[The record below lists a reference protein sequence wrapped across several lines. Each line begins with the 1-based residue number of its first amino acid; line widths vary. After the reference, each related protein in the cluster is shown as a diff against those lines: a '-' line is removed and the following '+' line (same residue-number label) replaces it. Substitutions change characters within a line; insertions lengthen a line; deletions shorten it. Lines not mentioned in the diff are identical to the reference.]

1 MYIYCVGVG
10 SSDKSVPIPLAVES
24 AGYKRDVNGQLVLT
38 TLDETGLREIAKAGN
53 GNYYHANA
61 GISQLTTDLTRLEKQ
76 KYGIRYIAWADGH
89 LQIMEKEKKI
99 VLKGQISKA
108 LGEYDSHLRGAVEY
122 LACGPTGKLYE
133 SIIAIDASAKDVYE
147 AVEKLGVKPGTP
159 PGYDDE
165 KGADIPPTGT
175 TFLLSVEWEEDG
187 KTKKVRAEELIYNVK
202 TKKPMPPVAWIYSG
216 SRVIPDLDSDDEDAM
231 IPHAYMSNHI
241 VALKQTDG
249 SALFQNPLPESV
261 EENLYKKNDYLLPEL
276 GTPIKLTIEVNRKM
290 QLYVLISGKVQR
302 VGFRNF
308 TQINAKQLGIKRLCQ
323 EFSKW

>member
-1 MYIYCVGVG
+1 MKFLSYIAAIIVC
-10 SSDKSVPIPLAVES
+10 L
-24 AGYKRDVNGQLVLT
+24 
-38 TLDETGLREIAKAGN
+38 GLCIFAIFN
-53 GNYYHANA
+53 
-61 GISQLTTDLTRLEKQ
+61 
-76 KYGIRYIAWADGH
+76 IAWADGH

-108 LGEYDSHLRGAVEY
+108 LGEYDSHLKGAVEY

-133 SIIAIDASAKDVYE
+133 SIIAVDASAKDVYE

-159 PGYDDE
+159 PDYDDE

-261 EENLYKKNDYLLPEL
+261 EENLYKKNDDLLPEL
-276 GTPIKLTIEVNRKM
+276 GTPVKLIIEVNRKM

-302 VGFRNF
+302 VNFRNF
-308 TQINAKQLGIKRLCQ
+308 TRNNAKQLGINGYAKNLANGKVEVVAEGDKLQLNALVKKLRQ
-323 EFSKW
+323 GPPTSRVDDVKIEERAFTGEYKSFDRY

>member
-1 MYIYCVGVG
+1 MKFLSY
-10 SSDKSVPIPLAVES
+10 
-24 AGYKRDVNGQLVLT
+24 LT
-38 TLDETGLREIAKAGN
+38 AIIVCLGLCIITVSN
-53 GNYYHANA
+53 
-61 GISQLTTDLTRLEKQ
+61 
-76 KYGIRYIAWADGH
+76 IAWTDDN

-108 LGEYDSHLRGAVEY
+108 LGEYDSHLKGAVEY

-133 SIIAIDASAKDVYE
+133 SIITIEASTKDVHE
-147 AVEKLGVKPGTP
+147 ALSKLGVKPGTP
-159 PGYDDE
+159 PAYDDE
-165 KGADIPPTGT
+165 KDTPIPPTGT
-175 TFLLSVEWEEDG
+175 TFLLTVEWQEDEE
-187 KTKKVRAEELIYNVK
+187 TKKVRAEELIYNVK

-216 SRVIPDLDSDDEDAM
+216 SRVISDLDSDDEDAM

-261 EENLYKKNDYLLPEL
+261 EENLYKKNDDLLPEL
-276 GTPIKLTIEVNRKM
+276 GTSVKLIIEVNRKM

-308 TQINAKQLGIKRLCQ
+308 TQINAKQLGINGYAKNLQNGKVEVVAEGDKLQLNALVKNYDRVPVLQ
-323 EFSKW
+323 KLTTLKLRNAPTPVNISYLMYGFKI

>member
-1 MYIYCVGVG
+1 MKFLSY
-10 SSDKSVPIPLAVES
+10 
-24 AGYKRDVNGQLVLT
+24 LT
-38 TLDETGLREIAKAGN
+38 AIIVCLGLCIITLSN
-53 GNYYHANA
+53 
-61 GISQLTTDLTRLEKQ
+61 
-76 KYGIRYIAWADGH
+76 IAWTDDN

-108 LGEYDSHLRGAVEY
+108 LGEYDSHLKGAVEY

-133 SIIAIDASAKDVYE
+133 SIIAIEASTKDIHE
-147 AVEKLGVKPGTP
+147 ALSKLGVKPGTP
-159 PGYDDE
+159 PAYDDE
-165 KGADIPPTGT
+165 KDALIPPTGT
-175 TFLLSVEWEEDG
+175 TFLLTVEWQEDE

-202 TKKPMPPVAWIYSG
+202 TNKPMPPIAWIYSG

-261 EENLYKKNDYLLPEL
+261 EENLYKKNDDLLPEL
-276 GTPIKLTIEVNRKM
+276 GTSVKLIIEVNRKM

-302 VGFRNF
+302 VGFRDF
-308 TQINAKQLGIKRLCQ
+308 TQTNAKQLGINGYAKNLQNGKVEVVAEGDKLQLNALVKKLRQ
-323 EFSKW
+323 GPRSSKVNDVKIEERAYTGEYKSFEQY

>member
-1 MYIYCVGVG
+1 MKFLSY
-10 SSDKSVPIPLAVES
+10 
-24 AGYKRDVNGQLVLT
+24 LT
-38 TLDETGLREIAKAGN
+38 AIIVCLGLCIITVSN
-53 GNYYHANA
+53 
-61 GISQLTTDLTRLEKQ
+61 
-76 KYGIRYIAWADGH
+76 IAWTDDN

-108 LGEYDSHLRGAVEY
+108 LGEYDSHLKGAVEY

-133 SIIAIDASAKDVYE
+133 SIIAIEASTKDVHE
-147 AVEKLGVKPGTP
+147 ALSKLGVKPGTP
-159 PGYDDE
+159 PAYDDE
-165 KGADIPPTGT
+165 KDALIPPTGT
-175 TFLLSVEWEEDG
+175 TFLLTVEWQEDE
-187 KTKKVRAEELIYNVK
+187 KTKKIRAEELIYNVK

-261 EENLYKKNDYLLPEL
+261 EENLYKKNDDLLPKL
-276 GTPIKLTIEVNRKM
+276 GTSVKLIIEVNRKM

-302 VGFRNF
+302 VGFRDF
-308 TQINAKQLGIKRLCQ
+308 TQTNAKQLGINGYAKNLQNGKVEVVAEGDKLQLNALVKKLRQ
-323 EFSKW
+323 GPRSSTVNDVKIEERAYTGEYKSFGIRF